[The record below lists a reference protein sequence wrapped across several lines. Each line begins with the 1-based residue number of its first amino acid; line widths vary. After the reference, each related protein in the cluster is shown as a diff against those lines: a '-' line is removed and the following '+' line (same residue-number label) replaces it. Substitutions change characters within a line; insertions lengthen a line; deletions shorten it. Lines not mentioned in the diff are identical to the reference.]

1 MKLDHTHDVTATSWL
16 ASANDGATPFPLQNL
31 PFGIFRRAGTAEA
44 FRGGVALGDRVIDLS
59 ALSEANCLSG
69 LAAQAARA
77 CMQPALND
85 FFAMGADAWR
95 ALRHALFELFSAQHR
110 SGRSGPATE
119 ALGRCLVPQA
129 DAEYGLPA
137 RIGDYTDFYTSIDH
151 ARNIVKL
158 LRPDGTLAPNF
169 QWMPVAYHGRVSS
182 IGIAGQQVRRPY
194 GQRLAEGARS
204 PEVGPCARL
213 DYELELGIFI
223 GVGNGQGTRIPVG
236 SAEQHVFGLCLLNDW
251 SARDIQAWESVP
263 LGPFLAKNF
272 ATTLSPWIVTMDALA
287 PYRAAW
293 ARSPDEPQPLAYLST
308 PALAADGAIDI
319 QLEVALE
326 TENHRRDGLPATRV
340 SRTSFRHQYW
350 TVAQMV
356 THHTVGGCNLRS
368 GDLLGSGTISG
379 PAQDEAGALI
389 ELTQAGRSPIRLA
402 TGETRAFLDD
412 GDVVVMT
419 GWCERPGYAR
429 IGFGENRGEVLPAS
443 WD

>member
-95 ALRHALFELFSAQHR
+95 ALRHALFDLFSAQHR
-110 SGRSGPATE
+110 SGTPGPVTE
-119 ALGRCLVPQA
+119 ALERCLVPQA
-129 DAEYGLPA
+129 DVEYGLPA

-182 IGIAGQQVRRPY
+182 IGIAGQQVRRPV

-308 PALAADGAIDI
+308 PSAEPLTVRSIF
-319 QLEVALE
+319 
-326 TENHRRDGLPATRV
+326 NWKSHSRRRSIGVTARRRRAFRAPVFD
-340 SRTSFRHQYW
+340 TS
-350 TVAQMV
+350 T
-356 THHTVGGCNLRS
+356 
-368 GDLLGSGTISG
+368 
-379 PAQDEAGALI
+379 
-389 ELTQAGRSPIRLA
+389 GRSRRWSRITPSADAIFAAAICWAAERSPVPR
-402 TGETRAFLDD
+402 GTR
-412 GDVVVMT
+412 
-419 GWCERPGYAR
+419 RAR
-429 IGFGENRGEVLPAS
+429 
-443 WD
+443 